1 MTSEIEEAEA
11 LIALREALEVG
22 RPRQDRPRDGRPQ
35 MTSKTEKEKIMTPQA
50 AITFLEAAS
59 RYFEKRPTKG
69 EDAAV
74 WSNATNAANCKAVA
88 KLVHDLSKTAKR
100 FENVI
105 LDVGYCLDDEG
116 DKVFFRS
123 TNDADFLRAAVRE
136 IEMRRAKLGNKA

>member
-1 MTSEIEEAEA
+1 
-11 LIALREALEVG
+11 
-22 RPRQDRPRDGRPQ
+22 

-50 AITFLEAAS
+50 AITFLEDAS

-116 DKVFFRS
+116 DKVSFRS